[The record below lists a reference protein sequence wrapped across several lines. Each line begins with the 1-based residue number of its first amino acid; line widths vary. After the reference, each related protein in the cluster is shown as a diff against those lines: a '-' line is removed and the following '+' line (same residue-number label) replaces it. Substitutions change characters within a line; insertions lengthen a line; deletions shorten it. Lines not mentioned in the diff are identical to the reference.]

1 MVPNSPVDALGSHA
15 ADARDLVV
23 EVVLSRHERATE
35 AHEVA
40 ATRYAIGFGGQW
52 RDLLEDTVDAFKDR
66 KFQPY
71 KLAPAGYRLP
81 IVNGCLVFV
90 WRVPA
95 TPDAVSG
102 FASSKTR
109 MNGFLAQQP
118 LDLFG
123 PSFVEGGEEIRNSG
137 EQVDFE
143 RALRAAGEAMPVV
156 LVMVHSTP
164 RQLIS
169 IEWAVAEYVRGT
181 VRLHGEETIWE
192 ATPETGV
199 ATDNVESFD
208 SGTPVPPSVEPQT
221 QDRPSDG

>member
-1 MVPNSPVDALGSHA
+1 MVPNSPTDALGPHA

-23 EVVLSRHERATE
+23 EVVQSRHERATE
-35 AHEVA
+35 AHEAA

-66 KFQPY
+66 GFQPY
-71 KLAPAGYRLP
+71 KLTPAGYRLP

-109 MNGFLAQQP
+109 MNGFFARQP

-123 PSFVEGGEEIRNSG
+123 SSFVEGGEEYRNES
-137 EQVDFE
+137 EQVEFE

-156 LVMVHSTP
+156 LVMVHSNP
-164 RQLIS
+164 RQLTS
-169 IEWAVAEYVRGT
+169 IEWAVAEYVSGT
-181 VRLHGEETIWE
+181 VRLHGDETIWE
-192 ATPETGV
+192 ATSETAAANV
-199 ATDNVESFD
+199 DVESFD
-208 SGTPVPPSVEPQT
+208 SGTPVAPSVELQT